1 VKRSYKVAEKCPCVP
16 NYSCSVKQVYRRA
29 TSNFADL
36 DFVAAALERLFADL
50 RPVRPVRVLGSGF
63 SSIVVET
70 ADEIV
75 FKIAKT
81 IEAAHS
87 QAREARLLPFLH
99 PLLPFPIPNPQRYIA
114 ASEEFPFGVI
124 GYRKLPGVPLDP
136 TRHVLTTEA
145 APLAQDIATF
155 LYALHTVPAVT
166 LQELELLEPLEHAQ
180 QISMLEPEL
189 LPALQREL
197 TPDEYQRIEQ
207 WWTAFVV
214 DPQLHDYPVR
224 LCHGDLWYENLLV
237 SQDTQVLTG
246 VVDFER
252 AALGDPAQDFATLLY
267 LGEPFVAR
275 VLAVYAGLGGYLD
288 PGIRYR
294 IERLWEARDFGGVQY
309 SIRYAD
315 AAELRDS
322 LRKLRQGPILNPTH
336 RLHNR

>member
-1 VKRSYKVAEKCPCVP
+1 VSLYYRS
-16 NYSCSVKQVYRRA
+16 SVKQMYRR
-29 TSNFADL
+29 TTYNFADL

-50 RPVRPVRVLGSGF
+50 RPVRPVRLLGSGF

-114 ASEEFPFGVI
+114 ASEDFPFGVI
-124 GYRKLPGVPLDP
+124 GYQKLPGVPLDP
-136 TRHVLTTEA
+136 TRHVLTKET
-145 APLAQDIATF
+145 PLAQDIATF
-155 LYALHTVPAVT
+155 LYALSTVPAVT
-166 LQELELLEPLEHAQ
+166 LQELQLLGPLEHAQ
-180 QISMLEPEL
+180 QLSMLEPEV

-197 TPDEYQRIEQ
+197 TSDEYQRIEQ
-207 WWTAFVV
+207 WWTAFAV
-214 DPQLHDYPVR
+214 DPQLHGYPVR
-224 LCHGDLWYENLLV
+224 LCHGDLWHENLLV
-237 SQDTQVLTG
+237 SHDSQVLTG

-252 AALGDPAQDFATLLY
+252 AAFGDPAQDFATLLY

-275 VLAVYAGLGGYLD
+275 VLAAYAGLGGYLD
-288 PGIRYR
+288 PGIHYR
-294 IERLWEARDFGGVQY
+294 IERLWESRDFGGVQY
-309 SIRYAD
+309 SIQYAD

-322 LRKLRQGPILNPTH
+322 LHKLRQGPILNPTH
-336 RLHNR
+336 RRHDR